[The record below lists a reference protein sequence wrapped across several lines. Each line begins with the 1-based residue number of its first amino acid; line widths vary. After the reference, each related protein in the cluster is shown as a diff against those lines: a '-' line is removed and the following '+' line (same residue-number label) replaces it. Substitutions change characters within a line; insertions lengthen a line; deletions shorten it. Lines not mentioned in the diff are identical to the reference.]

1 MNDFHKAV
9 HVIPVGFD
17 VDGAIKG
24 LKERPAAEVILV
36 NTWGEESREE
46 KISRR
51 NVNVLKKA
59 IETTTEVKTHE
70 IRSTDVH
77 IIFLKIMEIITEYSR
92 GNNEIYVN
100 VSSGTPLLNA
110 VLLIGAM
117 AKKCRPYVVQ
127 PDRIIIPPYKTQLTL
142 GAKQVFFLPFTP
154 LYMPTREEVLI
165 MKVLFKRGDRVDS
178 QMDLLQEL
186 EEMEF
191 FKPEKY
197 FKRRRKRILAN
208 RKTMLSRILKSMNEY
223 GLIDMARAGRRTS
236 ITLTST
242 GKFLMI
248 D

>member
-1 MNDFHKAV
+1 MDDFRKVV
-9 HVIPVGFD
+9 HMIPVGFD

-24 LKERPAAEVILV
+24 LKERPAREAVLI
-36 NTWGEESREE
+36 NIWGEESREE
-46 KISRR
+46 KIARR

-70 IRSTDVH
+70 IESTDVH
-77 IIFLKIMEIITEYSR
+77 VIFLKIMKFISEYSR
-92 GNNEIYVN
+92 GNYEIYVN

-117 AKKCRPYVVQ
+117 AKKCHPYVVQ

-142 GAKQVFFLPFTP
+142 GANQVFFLPFTP
-154 LYMPTREEVLI
+154 LYLPSRDEILI
-165 MKVLFKRGDRVDS
+165 MKILFRRGGSVDS
-178 QMDLLQEL
+178 QMDLLQEM
-186 EEMEF
+186 EEMDF

-223 GLIDMARAGRRTS
+223 GLIDITRAGRRTS
-236 ITLTST
+236 ISLTST